1 MMAKVGEERLLNRDE
16 ADSRTSLEAILSK
29 HGQAADAYAHDLRQ
43 SSSDYESMKINQR
56 YLLDVACVLESTF
69 EIFDNKDNEDFQQA
83 ASYFEAAAWSY
94 LDKSDQLA
102 YQQGHDG
109 QFTLSDKNSS
119 FFRSRLTI
127 IAERAKR
134 TTEHYGR
141 ELQDTTNPEISALRF
156 LLDLVLELP
165 IGAWECASCLAMI
178 GNCKDCGYDRDHGIC
193 SHPGSNYDMLSSS
206 RDAMLKSIRSNLSEM
221 SSRSRSESLQQD
233 HEMQFYSPDTSPL
246 AQMDIDICGQYD
258 ILEVCD

>member
-1 MMAKVGEERLLNRDE
+1 MMAKVGEDKLNGDG
-16 ADSRTSLEAILSK
+16 AGTITGLATILNK
-29 HGQAADAYAHDLRQ
+29 YGQAADAYAHDLRQ

-56 YLLDVACVLESTF
+56 YLLDVASVLESTY
-69 EIFDNKDNEDFQQA
+69 EIFDNKDFHRA

-102 YQQGHDG
+102 FNQGHDG
-109 QFTLSDKNSS
+109 RFTLSDKNSS
-119 FFRSRLTI
+119 FFRSRLTM

-134 TTEHYGR
+134 MNELCYR
-141 ELQDTTNPEISALRF
+141 ELRDTTNPEISTLRF

-178 GNCKDCGYDRDHGIC
+178 GNCKDCGYGRDHGIC

-206 RDAMLKSIRSNLSEM
+206 RDAMLKSIRSNLSEIR
-221 SSRSRSESLQQD
+221 SRSRQQD
-233 HEMQFYSPDTSPL
+233 HKMQFYSPDTSPL
-246 AQMDIDICGQYD
+246 AQMEIDICGQYD
-258 ILEVCD
+258 IVEVCD